1 MSRHGDISSG
11 PDTVGVCVFQY
22 KMPRLH
28 NRAEVM
34 TNVDRICDLVK
45 GTKKG
50 LPGMV
55 SARVNAHLTELFGM
69 FCCRTAAWFEASVSL
84 RIPPLDCVPENPS
97 PRLCR

>member
-55 SARVNAHLTELFGM
+55 SARSQSAPERMIWQVLL
-69 FCCRTAAWFEASVSL
+69 
-84 RIPPLDCVPENPS
+84 PYDCLV
-97 PRLCR
+97 